1 MNDYATKYAQAQA
14 QAAAPRFGE
23 RFDAAMKEIRKGK
36 VVARRNIASCCRG
49 CYVTGVADDQPIIW
63 HFGGQGNHFDAYADG
78 AYYRY
83 TKGYSYKKVE
93 KIYFNHS
100 NLVDASGITA
110 AGQYVVDTFKKHG
123 IAIEWDQTNS
133 DCIAVNVQMSLH
145 PDFKFEND
153 PTLAF
158 I

>member
-1 MNDYATKYAQAQA
+1 MDTQTSN
-14 QAAAPRFGE
+14 PRFGE

-49 CYVTGVADDQPIIW
+49 CYETGVADDQPIIW
-63 HFGGQGNHFDAYADG
+63 HFGGQGNHMDVYSDG

-83 TKGYSYKKVE
+83 SKRGYVKVE

-110 AGQYVVDTFKKHG
+110 AGQHVVDTFKKHG

-133 DCIAVNVQMSLH
+133 DCVAVNVQMSLH
-145 PDFKFEND
+145 PDFKYEND
-153 PTLAF
+153 STLAF
-158 I
+158 V